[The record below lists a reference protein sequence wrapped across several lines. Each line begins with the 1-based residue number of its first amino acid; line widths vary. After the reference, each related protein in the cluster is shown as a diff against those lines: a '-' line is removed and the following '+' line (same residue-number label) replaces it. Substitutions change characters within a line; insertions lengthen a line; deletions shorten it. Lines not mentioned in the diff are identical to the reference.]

1 MMKNLFAQAEEMKNP
16 GMPRDFENTSLFG
29 TPLKKG

>member
-1 MMKNLFAQAEEMKNP
+1 MKNLFAQAKEMKDP
-16 GMPRDFENTSLFG
+16 AMPRDFENTSLFE